1 MKNPILTT
9 YVESFTNGLIQAGLT
24 DIVVS
29 PGSRSTPLAYW
40 FAEHPKLKIHI
51 QVDER
56 SAGFFALGLA
66 KTKGRA
72 VALLCTSGTAAANY
86 FPAIVEANISRVP
99 LVVLTADRPHELRD
113 VGAPQSIQQVN
124 LFGNHVKWAT
134 DLPIADG
141 REETNNIA
149 LFTASRA
156 MNTSQVSPAGA
167 VHVNI
172 PFREPLIPDLEYVTN
187 NIPIVRD
194 FADTSIQLTSLDQSL
209 QEALEDNSKGIFV
222 CGEKNYSDAEIE
234 LLLACAEKFHFA
246 IVADPLSN
254 LRFVKCLKPYI
265 VDRYD
270 WFLRDGRSL
279 EHLQVD
285 CIIRFGAMPVSKV
298 LTQFIQKSTAMYITV
313 DEGQEYRDPTLSTSF
328 VHASMESFL
337 KELLKLEGKANE
349 SNPWLI
355 WNEVIHSDIPNEEWS
370 ERKIYTFLNETLP
383 NASHVFVGN
392 SMPIREVDL
401 FFSKNGSE
409 KLVFAN
415 RGANGIDGVVS
426 SAVGMATCVNPSYL
440 LIGDLSFYHDM
451 NGLLYAKQQQTPL
464 TIIVIN
470 NDGGGIFSYLPQG
483 KMEQHYET
491 LFGTPTGIKFKHTAA
506 MYGIPYVKVE
516 NYQELEKEI
525 VPIDGPKIV
534 EIVVDRE
541 NHVAQH
547 RELWKYVSREIDYL
561 LSDDEC

>member
-40 FAEHPKLKIHI
+40 FAEHPNLTVHI
-51 QVDER
+51 QIDER

-66 KTKGRA
+66 KTKGTA

-149 LFTASRA
+149 LFSASRA
-156 MNTSQVSPAGA
+156 MNTSQVSPAGP

-172 PFREPLIPDLEYVTN
+172 PFREPLIPDLDCVIR
-187 NIPIVRD
+187 NIPLVSNGLH
-194 FADTSIQLTSLDQSL
+194 TSIQLNNLDVAL
-209 QEALEDNSKGIFV
+209 QKVLKDSRKGIFV
-222 CGEKNYSDAEIE
+222 CGEKDYSVLEVD
-234 LLLACAEKFHFA
+234 LLLACAEKFHYA

-254 LRFVKCLKPYI
+254 LRYVERLQPYI

-270 WFLRDGRSL
+270 WFLRDDRSL
-279 EHLQVD
+279 EKLQVD

-298 LTQFIQKSTAMYITV
+298 LTQFIQKSTTAYITV
-313 DEGQEYRDPTLSTSF
+313 DEGQAYRDPTLSTLF
-328 VHASMESFL
+328 VHASMDSFL
-337 KELLKLEGKANE
+337 KELLKLEGTENT
-349 SNPWLI
+349 SNPWLT
-355 WNEVIHSDIPNEEWS
+355 WNEVINSNIPDEEWS
-370 ERKIYTFLNETLP
+370 ERKIYSFLNETLP
-383 NASHVFVGN
+383 NESHVFVGN

-401 FFSKNGSE
+401 FFTKEGR
-409 KLVFAN
+409 KKFIYAN
-415 RGANGIDGVVS
+415 RGANGIDGVIS

-451 NGLLYAKQQQTPL
+451 NGLLYAKQHQTPL
-464 TIIVIN
+464 TIIVLN

-483 KMEQHYET
+483 KIEKHYET
-491 LFGTPTGIKFKHTAA
+491 LFGTPTGIKFEHTAA
-506 MYGIPYVKVE
+506 MYGIPYVKVG
-516 NYQELEKEI
+516 NYQDLEQEI
-525 VPIDGPKIV
+525 IPSKGPKIV
-534 EIVVDRE
+534 EIIVDRK

-547 RELWKYVSREIDYL
+547 RDLWKYVSREIDNL
-561 LSDDEC
+561 LRGDE